1 MESVGKCGINNKTH
15 RHNKSVCLSLFWKRK
30 MNTTTLS
37 PSPSPTT
44 FASPRLSKTFSN
56 ILVPSSSKPIS
67 IQLPSCNKRGFR
79 TNGLRCNN
87 TFFPGGPPSGK
98 LFCFLSL
105 SLSLM
110 LVLMLIIYV
119 FFNCMKKVVNIKLF
133 VFFIVNV
140 VSSS

>member
-1 MESVGKCGINNKTH
+1 MESVGKCGINNRTH
-15 RHNKSVCLSLFWKRK
+15 RHNTSVCVCVCLSLFSKRK

-44 FASPRLSKTFSN
+44 FASPRFSKTFSN

-67 IQLPSCNKRGFR
+67 IQLPSCNKRGFQ
-79 TNGLRCNN
+79 TTGLRCNN

-105 SLSLM
+105 
-110 LVLMLIIYV
+110 VA
-119 FFNCMKKVVNIKLF
+119 FDVNNSCVHQLHEEAC
-133 VFFIVNV
+133 
-140 VSSS
+140 